1 MNRDE
6 ALTLLENSGMDIKEV
21 EGIFYQFKEDNE
33 VVSMVA
39 MNLSRRTS
47 VYDKQMGKSETLIS
61 LLNELA
67 KSNDMSSR
75 WAVAKNHHT
84 KAETLEFLAKDGIN
98 LVRALVATN
107 PNTPVSVL
115 SKFFFDEKIVR
126 DGLSGNPNTPLKYL
140 LILAQDSD
148 KMVRLRVVEN
158 PSFPLDEVAKMADD
172 VEMNVQ
178 KAVEVRLREVK

>member
-6 ALTLLENSGMDIKEV
+6 ALTLLENSEIDIKQV
-21 EGIFYQFKEDNE
+21 ETVFYAFKEDNE

-47 VYDKQMGKSETLIS
+47 VYDKEMGKSETLVS

-67 KSNDMSSR
+67 HSNDMSSR

-84 KAETLEFLAKDGIN
+84 PSHTLEFLAKDGIN

-107 PNTPVSVL
+107 PNTPQSVL

-126 DGLSGNPNTPLKYL
+126 DGLSGNANTPLKYL
-140 LILAQDSD
+140 SLLAQDSD

-158 PSFPLDEVAKMADD
+158 PSFPLSEVQKMAED
-172 VEMNVQ
+172 VELNVQ
-178 KAVEVRLREVK
+178 KAVEVRMREGK